1 MSSAPDRFY
10 TWDAAYVLGS
20 LSPAERRDYE
30 EHLAGC
36 SSCQAA
42 VTELAGL
49 PGLLAQ
55 VPPEDAALLAVVP
68 EETMEDNG
76 PPRDMLAGVRSR
88 HASRR
93 RRMVAVF
100 AGAAAAL
107 LLVLTGIAY
116 GLGLSPLG
124 PSGPQRLAFST
135 VMPSGMTAVVD
146 LIPVADGTDVAV
158 QCSYGASNEPEPGGG
173 NETYRV
179 YVVDRSGH
187 EWMVKQWPAK
197 PNRTM
202 TPSGHT
208 DLKIRQIAK
217 VEIREAPDDETVL
230 RATVR

>member
-20 LSPAERRDYE
+20 LSPAERREYE

-36 SSCQAA
+36 STCQAA

-76 PPRDMLAGVRSR
+76 PPRDMLAGVRSS
-88 HASRR
+88 HAGRR
-93 RRMVAVF
+93 RRMVAIL

-107 LLVLTGIAY
+107 LLVLTGVAY
-116 GLGLSPLG
+116 GLGLLPLG
-124 PSGPQRLAFST
+124 PNGPQRLAFST

-146 LIPVADGTDVAV
+146 LIPVAGGTDVAV
-158 QCSYGASNEPEPGGG
+158 QCSYGESNEPEPGGG
-173 NETYRV
+173 HEVYRV
-179 YVVDRSGH
+179 YVIDRSGH
-187 EWMVKQWPAK
+187 ATMVKEWPAR

-202 TPSGHT
+202 TPTGHI

-217 VEIREAPDDETVL
+217 VEIRESDDDETVL

>member
-1 MSSAPDRFY
+1 VNSALDQFS

-20 LSPAERRDYE
+20 LSPAERRDFE

-36 SSCQAA
+36 PACQAA

-68 EETMEDNG
+68 EETIENS
-76 PPRDMLAGVRSR
+76 PPPDMLAAVRSR
-88 HASRR
+88 QAGRR
-93 RRMVAVF
+93 RRMVAIM
-100 AGAAAAL
+100 AGAAAAVA
-107 LLVLTGIAY
+107 LVLAGIGY
-116 GLGLSPLG
+116 GLGLLPPG

-158 QCSYGASNEPEPGGG
+158 QCSYAESNEPRPGGG
-173 NETYRV
+173 YETYQV
-179 YVVDRSGH
+179 YVVDRAGH
-187 EWMVKQWPAK
+187 ESMVKEWPAK

-202 TPSGHT
+202 KPSGHT
-208 DLKIRQIAK
+208 PLKLRQIAK
-217 VEIREAPDDETVL
+217 VEIRDVEDDQTVL